1 MIDPL
6 GPTIGCAITRE
17 CSRSPFLLPVL
28 NPYPSQAVDV
38 AMLKQTTM
46 QNIMNIV
53 MVLGFLA
60 HGYATDEFQVT
71 EERLGIYLPVR
82 HDLFHPFLSVH

>member
-1 MIDPL
+1 
-6 GPTIGCAITRE
+6 
-17 CSRSPFLLPVL
+17 
-28 NPYPSQAVDV
+28 
-38 AMLKQTTM
+38 M

-71 EERLGIYLPVR
+71 EERLGVYLPVR
-82 HDLFHPFLSVH
+82 HSLFHFFNQSVKQSC

>member
-1 MIDPL
+1 
-6 GPTIGCAITRE
+6 
-17 CSRSPFLLPVL
+17 
-28 NPYPSQAVDV
+28 
-38 AMLKQTTM
+38 M

-71 EERLGIYLPVR
+71 EERLGIYLPVS
-82 HDLFHPFLSVH
+82 HPLFNLFNQSAKAARSNT

>member
-1 MIDPL
+1 MSVSDLHSIP
-6 GPTIGCAITRE
+6 
-17 CSRSPFLLPVL
+17 CSNSA
-28 NPYPSQAVDV
+28 PSQAVDV
-38 AMLKQTTM
+38 AMLKQTSM

-71 EERLGIYLPVR
+71 EERLGIYLPVS
-82 HDLFHPFLSVH
+82 HPLFRI

>member
-1 MIDPL
+1 
-6 GPTIGCAITRE
+6 
-17 CSRSPFLLPVL
+17 
-28 NPYPSQAVDV
+28 
-38 AMLKQTTM
+38 M

-71 EERLGIYLPVR
+71 EERLGIYLPVS
-82 HDLFHPFLSVH
+82 HPLLHILIRALNKVVRSNI

>member
-1 MIDPL
+1 
-6 GPTIGCAITRE
+6 
-17 CSRSPFLLPVL
+17 
-28 NPYPSQAVDV
+28 
-38 AMLKQTTM
+38 MLKQTSM

-60 HGYATDEFQVT
+60 HGYATDEFEVT

-82 HDLFHPFLSVH
+82 HPSLHLIYQVVKKVLLGRTHRCALSRKDV